1 MQQASE
7 RATFGLL
14 SEDPAYCGIAA
25 LLIDLAKSAVLNANA
40 AGWALLGVG
49 AGEPHLALPLDCAMP
64 AVQQL
69 RGLPADGGKH
79 CATLTFWSRRGSIRA
94 TCEVS
99 ISDGQAALRL
109 VRVLRLE
116 KDLPPSHA
124 EITTEAAPPRRAL
137 GCDDVELRS
146 KLAHELRTP
155 LGAVIAY
162 AEILKDEHF
171 GPIAS
176 DRYKGYARN
185 IYESA
190 RHAMGVLDGMLK
202 ADCEPPGLPQLT
214 FADIEPARIV
224 ESCLLVAHPLA
235 EKAGLTLSAEVPT
248 NLPRIVADA
257 VSLRQMLLNL
267 LANAIKFA
275 RSGDRVKVT
284 VAHDVNGP
292 LRISVVDT
300 GPGMDTTDHA
310 VDQTIRLPQ
319 RLRPANAGL
328 GLGLPLTRTLAE
340 ANGAVLAI
348 DSTLGRG
355 TCATISFGKDRLVL
369 V

>member
-1 MQQASE
+1 MQQAPARPVS
-7 RATFGLL
+7 GLPH
-14 SEDPAYCGIAA
+14 EDLAHCDVAA
-25 LLIDLAKSAVLNANA
+25 LLIDLEQAAVLSANT
-40 AGWALLGVG
+40 AGWALLGIE
-49 AGEPHLALPLDCAMP
+49 AGDPHQPLPLDCAMP
-64 AVQQL
+64 AVQHL
-69 RGLPADGGKH
+69 RALPADDRKR
-79 CATLTFWSRRGSIRA
+79 CLTLTFWVPRRSIRA
-94 TCEVS
+94 TCEAS
-99 ISDGQAALRL
+99 APGGEGALRL
-109 VRVLRLE
+109 VRVLRVE
-116 KDLPPSHA
+116 EGPQPAQAAIAA
-124 EITTEAAPPRRAL
+124 ENDPPRPA
-137 GCDDVELRS
+137 CDVELRS

-171 GPIAS
+171 GPMAS
-176 DRYKGYARN
+176 GRYKSYARN
-185 IYESA
+185 IHESA

-202 ADCEPPGLPQLT
+202 ADCESAGAPQLT

-224 ESCLLVAHPLA
+224 ESCLLVAQPLA
-235 EKAGLTLSAEVPT
+235 EKAGLTLSSEVPA

-275 RSGDRVKVT
+275 RCGDRVKVT
-284 VAHDVNGP
+284 VAHDVDGP

-300 GPGMDTTDHA
+300 GPGMQQADHA
-310 VDQTIRLPQ
+310 ADQTIRPPQ

>member
-1 MQQASE
+1 
-7 RATFGLL
+7 
-14 SEDPAYCGIAA
+14 
-25 LLIDLAKSAVLNANA
+25 
-40 AGWALLGVG
+40 
-49 AGEPHLALPLDCAMP
+49 MP
-64 AVQQL
+64 AMQHL
-69 RGLPADGGKH
+69 RALRTDDRTH
-79 CATLTFWSRRGSIRA
+79 CATLTFWVGRRSIRA
-94 TCEVS
+94 ACEMRMHG
-99 ISDGQAALRL
+99 DTGALRL
-109 VRVLRLE
+109 VRVIKVE
-116 KDLPPSHA
+116 GPQPAQAAIAADN
-124 EITTEAAPPRRAL
+124 APPRPA
-137 GCDDVELRS
+137 CDAELRS

-171 GPIAS
+171 GPMAS
-176 DRYKGYARN
+176 DRYKSYARN

-202 ADCEPPGLPQLT
+202 ADCEAAGAPQLT

-224 ESCLLVAHPLA
+224 ESCLLVAQPLA
-235 EKAGLTLSAEVPT
+235 EKAGLTLSAEVPAS
-248 NLPRIVADA
+248 LPRIVADA

-275 RSGDRVKVT
+275 RCGDRVKVT
-284 VAHDVNGP
+284 VAYDLDGP

-300 GPGMDTTDHA
+300 GPGMQEADHA
-310 VDQTIRLPQ
+310 ADQMIRLPQ

-348 DSTLGRG
+348 DSALGRG
-355 TCATISFGKDRLVL
+355 TCATISFGKDRLVP

>member
-1 MQQASE
+1 MRQSSE
-7 RATFGLL
+7 RPTCGLFREEL
-14 SEDPAYCGIAA
+14 VDCGIPA
-25 LLIDLAKSAVLNANA
+25 LLIDLEHAAVLNANA
-40 AGWALLGVG
+40 AGWALLGIEG
-49 AGEPHLALPLDCAMP
+49 GDPRLPLPLDGAMP
-64 AVQQL
+64 AMQHL
-69 RGLPADGGKH
+69 RALPAPEGKH
-79 CATLTFWSRRGSIRA
+79 CVTLTFWASRRSIRA
-94 TCEVS
+94 ICEV
-99 ISDGQAALRL
+99 IAPVEQDRLRL
-109 VRVLRLE
+109 VRLLRVGGDQPCGE
-116 KDLPPSHA
+116 A
-124 EITTEAAPPRRAL
+124 TTAPRPAR
-137 GCDDVELRS
+137 DVELRS

-176 DRYKGYARN
+176 DRYKSYARN
-185 IYESA
+185 IHESA

-202 ADCEPPGLPQLT
+202 ADCEPPGVPQLT

-224 ESCLLVAHPLA
+224 ESCLLVAQPLA
-235 EKAGLTLSAEVPT
+235 EKAGLTLSAEVPA

-275 RSGDRVKVT
+275 RCGDRVKVT
-284 VAHDVNGP
+284 VAHDIDGP

-300 GPGMDTTDHA
+300 GPGMQAADHA
-310 VDQTIRLPQ
+310 DDQAIRLPP
-319 RLRPANAGL
+319 RLRPANAGQ
-328 GLGLPLTRTLAE
+328 GLGLPLTRTLAQ

-348 DSTLGRG
+348 DSALGRG
-355 TCATISFGKDRLVL
+355 TCATISFGKDRLVP

>member
-1 MQQASE
+1 
-7 RATFGLL
+7 
-14 SEDPAYCGIAA
+14 
-25 LLIDLAKSAVLNANA
+25 
-40 AGWALLGVG
+40 
-49 AGEPHLALPLDCAMP
+49 MP

-69 RGLPADGGKH
+69 RALPADDRKR
-79 CATLTFWSRRGSIRA
+79 CVTLTLWVPRRSIRA
-94 TCEVS
+94 TCE
-99 ISDGQAALRL
+99 IGAPDGQAKLRL
-109 VRVLRLE
+109 VRVLRVE
-116 KDLPPSHA
+116 EGRPPAHA
-124 EITTEAAPPRRAL
+124 AIATEAAPPLPAS
-137 GCDDVELRS
+137 DVELRS

-176 DRYKGYARN
+176 DRYKSYARN
-185 IYESA
+185 IHESA

-202 ADCEPPGLPQLT
+202 ADCEPAGPPQLT

-224 ESCLLVAHPLA
+224 ESCLLVAQPLA
-235 EKAGLTLSAEVPT
+235 EKAGLTLSAEVPA

-284 VAHDVNGP
+284 VAHDLDGP

-300 GPGMDTTDHA
+300 GPGMQAADTA
-310 VDQTIRLPQ
+310 GDQAIRLPP
-319 RLRPANAGL
+319 RMRPSNAGL

-348 DSTLGRG
+348 HSTLGRG
-355 TCATISFGKDRLVL
+355 TCATISFGKDRLV

>member
-1 MQQASE
+1 MHGD
-7 RATFGLL
+7 TG
-14 SEDPAYCGIAA
+14 
-25 LLIDLAKSAVLNANA
+25 
-40 AGWALLGVG
+40 
-49 AGEPHLALPLDCAMP
+49 
-64 AVQQL
+64 
-69 RGLPADGGKH
+69 
-79 CATLTFWSRRGSIRA
+79 
-94 TCEVS
+94 
-99 ISDGQAALRL
+99 ALRL
-109 VRVLRLE
+109 VRVLKVEEVRN
-116 KDLPPSHA
+116 SA
-124 EITTEAAPPRRAL
+124 QAAIASQQRRAC
-137 GCDDVELRS
+137 GRRCDVELRS

-171 GPIAS
+171 GPMAS
-176 DRYKGYARN
+176 DRYKSYARN

-202 ADCEPPGLPQLT
+202 ADCESAGAPQLT

-224 ESCLLVAHPLA
+224 ESCLLVAQPLA
-235 EKAGLTLSAEVPT
+235 EKAGLTLSAEVPA

-275 RSGDRVKVT
+275 RCGDRVKVT
-284 VAHDVNGP
+284 VAYDLDGP

-300 GPGMDTTDHA
+300 GPGMQEADHA
-310 VDQTIRLPQ
+310 ADQMIRLPQ

-348 DSTLGRG
+348 DSALGRG
-355 TCATISFGKDRLVL
+355 TCATISFGKDRLVP

>member
-7 RATFGLL
+7 RPTFGLL
-14 SEDPAYCGIAA
+14 REDLAHCGVAA
-25 LLIDLAKSAVLNANA
+25 LLIDLEQAAVVNANR
-40 AGWALLGVG
+40 AGWTLLGID
-49 AGEPHLALPLDCAMP
+49 AGDPHHHPLPLDCAMP
-64 AVQQL
+64 AVQRL
-69 RGLPADGGKH
+69 RALPADAHRH
-79 CATLTFWSRRGSIRA
+79 CATLTFWAPDRSIRA
-94 TCEVS
+94 TCEIRAPDDQSS
-99 ISDGQAALRL
+99 IRL
-109 VRVLRLE
+109 VRVLKVEEGR
-116 KDLPPSHA
+116 PSA
-124 EITTEAAPPRRAL
+124 QAASAARNDPPRPAL
-137 GCDDVELRS
+137 DVELRS

-171 GPIAS
+171 GPMAS
-176 DRYKGYARN
+176 DRYKSYARN

-202 ADCEPPGLPQLT
+202 ADCEPAGTPQLT

-224 ESCLLVAHPLA
+224 ESCLLVAQPLA
-235 EKAGLTLSAEVPT
+235 EKAGLTLSAEVPS

-275 RSGDRVKVT
+275 RCGDRVKVT
-284 VAHDVNGP
+284 VAHDADGP

-300 GPGMDTTDHA
+300 GPGMQEADHA
-310 VDQTIRLPQ
+310 ADLAIRLPQ
-319 RLRPANAGL
+319 RPRPANAGL

>member
-1 MQQASE
+1 MQQAPE
-7 RATFGLL
+7 RPTFGLL
-14 SEDPAYCGIAA
+14 HEDLARCDGAA
-25 LLIDLAKSAVLNANA
+25 LLIDLREAAVLNANT

-49 AGEPHLALPLDCAMP
+49 ASDSHHPLPLDCAMP
-64 AVQQL
+64 AVQHL
-69 RGLPADGGKH
+69 RALAADDRKH
-79 CATLTFWSRRGSIRA
+79 CATLTFWAPDRSIRA
-94 TCEVS
+94 TCE
-99 ISDGQAALRL
+99 IRAPGDQPTLRL
-109 VRVLRLE
+109 VRILKADKGRHSAQPAIAAKDDPLR
-116 KDLPPSHA
+116 P
-124 EITTEAAPPRRAL
+124 AP
-137 GCDDVELRS
+137 DVELRS

-171 GPIAS
+171 GPMAS
-176 DRYKGYARN
+176 DRYKSYARN
-185 IYESA
+185 IHESA

-202 ADCEPPGLPQLT
+202 AHCEPAGTPQLT

-224 ESCLLVAHPLA
+224 ESCLLVAQPLA
-235 EKAGLTLSAEVPT
+235 EKAGLTLTAEVPS

-275 RSGDRVKVT
+275 RCGDRVQVT
-284 VAHDVNGP
+284 VAHDVDGP

-300 GPGMDTTDHA
+300 GPGMQAADHA
-310 VDQTIRLPQ
+310 ADQAIRLPQ

-355 TCATISFGKDRLVL
+355 TCATISFGKDRLVP

>member
-7 RATFGLL
+7 RPTFGLL
-14 SEDPAYCGIAA
+14 PEDLPQCDVAA
-25 LLIDLAKSAVLNANA
+25 LLIDLEQAAVLNANA
-40 AGWALLGVG
+40 AGWALLGID
-49 AGEPHLALPLDCAMP
+49 APAPLPLDCAMP
-64 AVQQL
+64 AMQQL
-69 RGLPADGGKH
+69 RTLPADDRKH
-79 CATLTFWSRRGSIRA
+79 RVTLTFWVTHRSLRA
-94 TCEVS
+94 SCEIDVHG
-99 ISDGQAALRL
+99 DTGGALRL
-109 VRVLRLE
+109 VRVIEVEDR
-116 KDLPPSHA
+116 PQSA
-124 EITTEAAPPRRAL
+124 EPASAARSDPPRPAL
-137 GCDDVELRS
+137 DVELRS

-171 GPIAS
+171 GPMAS
-176 DRYKGYARN
+176 DRYKSYARN

-202 ADCEPPGLPQLT
+202 ADCEPAGAPQLT

-224 ESCLLVAHPLA
+224 ESCLLVAQPLA
-235 EKAGLTLSAEVPT
+235 EKAGLTLSAEVPS

-275 RSGDRVKVT
+275 RCGDRVKVT
-284 VAHDVNGP
+284 VAHDADGP

-300 GPGMDTTDHA
+300 GPGMDTADHA

-355 TCATISFGKDRLVL
+355 TCATISFGKDRLV

>member
-7 RATFGLL
+7 RPTFGLL
-14 SEDPAYCGIAA
+14 HEDLAHCDVAA
-25 LLIDLAKSAVLNANA
+25 LLIDLEEAAVLNANM
-40 AGWALLGVG
+40 AGWALLGID
-49 AGEPHLALPLDCAMP
+49 ADAPRHHPLPLDCAMP
-64 AVQQL
+64 AMQHL
-69 RGLPADGGKH
+69 RALPTDNRLH
-79 CATLTFWSRRGSIRA
+79 CVTLTLWVGRGSVRA
-94 TCEVS
+94 ACEVS
-99 ISDGQAALRL
+99 IHGDTGALRL
-109 VRVLRLE
+109 VRVLSVE
-116 KDLPPSHA
+116 EGPQ
-124 EITTEAAPPRRAL
+124 AAIAAHNTPPRPAL
-137 GCDDVELRS
+137 DVELRS

-171 GPIAS
+171 GPLAS

-202 ADCEPPGLPQLT
+202 ADCESPGAPQLT

-224 ESCLLVAHPLA
+224 ESCLLVAQPLA
-235 EKAGLTLSAEVPT
+235 EKAGLTLSAEVPS

-275 RSGDRVKVT
+275 RCGDRVKVT
-284 VAHDVNGP
+284 VAHDVDGP

-300 GPGMDTTDHA
+300 GPGMQEADHSA
-310 VDQTIRLPQ
+310 DQMIRLPQ

-355 TCATISFGKDRLVL
+355 TCATISFGKDRLVP

>member
-1 MQQASE
+1 MQQVTE
-7 RATFGLL
+7 RPTSGLL
-14 SEDPAYCGIAA
+14 SEDPANFGVAA
-25 LLIDLAKSAVLNANA
+25 LLIDLTKSAVLEANA
-40 AGWALLGVG
+40 AGWAMLGIEPG
-49 AGEPHLALPLDCAMP
+49 NPHLPPLDSAMP
-64 AVQQL
+64 AVQHL
-69 RGLPADGGKH
+69 RGLPADASKH
-79 CATLTFWSRRGSIRA
+79 CTTLTFWTARESIRA
-94 TCEVS
+94 ACEVS
-99 ISDGQAALRL
+99 TPSGQGTLRL
-109 VRVLRLE
+109 VRALRLE
-116 KDLPPSHA
+116 TGQPSPHA
-124 EITTEAAPPRRAL
+124 EISNEAAPRPTFSS
-137 GCDDVELRS
+137 DDVELRS

-162 AEILKDEHF
+162 AEILKDQHF

-176 DRYKGYARN
+176 DRYKSYARN

-224 ESCLLVAHPLA
+224 ESCLLVAQPLA
-235 EKAGLTLSAEVPT
+235 EKAGLTLSAEVPV

-284 VAHDVNGP
+284 VAHDADGP
-292 LRISVVDT
+292 LRIAVVDT
-300 GPGMDTTDHA
+300 GPGMDTADHA

-355 TCATISFGKDRLVL
+355 TCATISFGKDRLV